1 MTGTDATGEITM
13 YLVFVSGPTRKGDK
27 GKRFWG
33 LLSFVFRVVVVV
45 VVPETITK
53 LYNSIRVVWSSTMFT
68 QS

>member
-45 VVPETITK
+45 PETITK